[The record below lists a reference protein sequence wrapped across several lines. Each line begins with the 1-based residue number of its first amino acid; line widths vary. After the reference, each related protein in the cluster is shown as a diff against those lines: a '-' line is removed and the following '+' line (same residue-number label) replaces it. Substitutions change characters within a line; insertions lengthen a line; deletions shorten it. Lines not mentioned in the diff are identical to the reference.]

1 MNVNTRTTRLA
12 ACRRTGICSDDPVP
26 DALRL
31 RSLPNFRDIGG
42 VPTRDGHRLTTG
54 RVFRS
59 ERPHRIAPGDRAR
72 LETLGVGL
80 VIDLRTA
87 ADRTKN
93 PAAATGRA
101 QVRSIPL
108 HEDPSF
114 DIGLGHLAR
123 FLASA
128 EGEARFRAFVARYY
142 RHLAHERA
150 PQIGVAITAV
160 AGAREPV
167 WIHCTAGRDRTGMLV
182 AILEGALGV
191 PEDIVLAGFRETDL
205 RYAARLERL
214 RRVLRAITLLRVPD
228 ARIRAVLRCQS
239 ETLAEVLTELS
250 SRHGSIEG
258 YVRHACGVDDAT
270 FAALRSSLIR

>member
-1 MNVNTRTTRLA
+1 M
-12 ACRRTGICSDDPVP
+12 P
-26 DALRL
+26 DALHL

-42 VPTRDGHRLTTG
+42 VPTRDGQRLTKG

-59 ERPHRIAPGDRAR
+59 ERPHRIASADRVH

-87 ADRTKN
+87 ADRTRN
-93 PAAATGRA
+93 PAASIGRA
-101 QVRSIPL
+101 HVRSIPL
-108 HEDPSF
+108 HEDPAF

-123 FLASA
+123 FLASE
-128 EGEARFRAFVARYY
+128 EGEARFRAFVAHYY

-150 PQIGVAITAV
+150 PQIGVAISAI
-160 AGAREPV
+160 ARASEPV

-182 AILEGALGV
+182 AIAQSALGV
-191 PEDIVLAGFRETDL
+191 PEDVVLAGFRETDL
-205 RYAARLERL
+205 RYAVRLDRL

-258 YVRHACGVDDAT
+258 YVREACGVDDAT

>member
-1 MNVNTRTTRLA
+1 MARLA
-12 ACRRTGICSDDPVP
+12 ACGRTGICSDDPVP

-59 ERPHRIAPGDRAR
+59 ERPRRIASEDRIR

-87 ADRTKN
+87 VDRTKN
-93 PAAATGRA
+93 PAASIGRA
-101 QVRSIPL
+101 RARSIPL

-114 DIGLGHLAR
+114 DLGLGHLAR
-123 FLASA
+123 FLAS
-128 EGEARFRAFVARYY
+128 EGGEARFRAFVAHYY
-142 RHLAHERA
+142 RHLAYERA
-150 PQIGVAITAV
+150 PQIGVAITAI
-160 AGAREPV
+160 AGASDPV

-182 AILEGALGV
+182 AIVQSALGV
-191 PEDIVLAGFRETDL
+191 PEDVVLAGFRETDL

-214 RRVLRAITLLRVPD
+214 VRALRAITLLRVPE
-228 ARIRAVLRCQS
+228 ARIRNVLRTQA
-239 ETLAEVLTELS
+239 ETLADVLRGLERT
-250 SRHGSIEG
+250 HGSIEG
-258 YVRHACGVDDAT
+258 YVREACGVDDAT

>member
-1 MNVNTRTTRLA
+1 M
-12 ACRRTGICSDDPVP
+12 P
-26 DALRL
+26 DALHV

-42 VPTRDGHRLTTG
+42 VLTREGHALASG

-59 ERPHRIAPGDRAR
+59 ERPHRISSDDRAR
-72 LETLGVGL
+72 LEALGVGL

-87 ADRTKN
+87 NDRAKN
-93 PAAATGRA
+93 PAESIGHAS
-101 QVRSIPL
+101 VRSIPL

-142 RHLAHERA
+142 RHLAHERG
-150 PQIGVAITAV
+150 PQIGVAITAI
-160 AGAREPV
+160 ARASEPV

-182 AILEGALGV
+182 AIVQSALGV
-191 PEDIVLAGFRETDL
+191 PEDVVLAGFRETDL
-205 RYAARLERL
+205 RYSVRLERL

-258 YVRHACGVDDAT
+258 YVREACGVDDTT